1 MSDEI
6 REELMRGDVVDI
18 TTKGRRTGEAR
29 RIEIRLH
36 NVDGKIYLTGQ
47 PGPRSWHANLLMT
60 PDFKVHLK
68 RELIADL
75 DAHATDVRDVD
86 EKRRVSRVILDRMGR
101 TEQLEERM
109 KGSPLM
115 LVDVSIPEA

>member
-47 PGPRSWHANLLMT
+47 PGPRGWHANLLMT